1 MAAPLQYQNP
11 PSPTATLES
20 VTLAD
25 GNLSEAVSA
34 AGAYTKHTPLA
45 PTAAS
50 VGVTS
55 GSALAA
61 NTSRTGL
68 ILVNTSSNTISIAF
82 GTNPAVL
89 YSGITLEP
97 NGGTYEMDVDSFTS
111 QAVNAIASGS
121 GSNLAIQE
129 YN

>member
-1 MAAPLQYQNP
+1 MALQYQNP
-11 PSPTATLES
+11 PIPTATLES
-20 VTLAD
+20 VTLVD
-25 GNLSEAVSA
+25 GNVAEAVAA
-34 AGAYTKHTPLA
+34 AGAYTIHSPLA

-55 GSALAA
+55 AQVLAA

-68 ILVNTSSNTISIAF
+68 ILVNTSSHTISIAF
-82 GTNPAVL
+82 GAHAAVL

-111 QAVNAIASGS
+111 QAVNAIASGAS
-121 GSNLAIQE
+121 SNLAIQE